1 METAGVLLNSSSS
14 VYALQSA
21 TAVIEAGAGVALLSF
36 PSDAAK
42 LLLGSPLD
50 SADALTVARIGG
62 TALLTLGAAFWLARG
77 DAQSRASKGLLAAM
91 VFYNL
96 GAALILGAVGIG
108 SRRVGEALWPA
119 VVLHTAMTAW
129 CIMSVRFL
137 HLAGQPEK
145 LRQ

>member
-1 METAGVLLNSSSS
+1 MEPVGVLLNSSSS

-50 SADALTVARIGG
+50 TPDALTVARIGG
-62 TALLTLGAAFWLARG
+62 MALLTLGAAFWLARG
-77 DAQSRASKGLLAAM
+77 DEQSRASKGLIAAM
-91 VFYNL
+91 VLYNL
-96 GAALILGAVGIG
+96 GAALILGAFGIV
-108 SRRVGEALWPA
+108 SRRVGEVLWPA
-119 VVLHTAMTAW
+119 VVLHTAMTGW

-137 HLAGQPEK
+137 SHAEEPEN
-145 LRQ
+145 LHR